1 MLKSNVEFSK
11 WLDEKIEGKAEGKT
25 PYDQYPKKLENPPDY
40 KVANDLN
47 KGVCVEKSKD
57 PPTYDQAKLTIKREK
72 LWKRMAG
79 LRKRKTPKSRKE
91 LTAKATRAVRKSKRI
106 AMTSGNNRDLPPIEE
121 LEEDEENGMVEKK
134 TGELKLDHHQ
144 KDHKDCGVL

>member
-11 WLDEKIEGKAEGKT
+11 WLDEKIEGKPDGNTDFDPK
-25 PYDQYPKKLENPPDY
+25 PKKLENPPDY
-40 KVANDLN
+40 KVTGGMTE
-47 KGVCVEKSKD
+47 GVCVEKSKD
-57 PPTYDQAKLTIKREK
+57 PPTYEQAKLTIEREK

-91 LTAKATRAVRKSKRI
+91 LTAKATRAARKSKRI
-106 AMTSGNNRDLPPIEE
+106 AMTSGNNRDLPTIEE
-121 LEEDEENGMVEKK
+121 LEEDEEDGKMEEK
-134 TGELKLDHHQ
+134 TGEPKLDHHQ